1 MIHMKQ
7 GWTVNGLSVLVA
19 VLATLLAMQYFG
31 GDSRHAFAQS
41 SMGSADYM
49 IGLIGPSRQSK
60 IPLFLIDSKRQTVM
74 VYDYHQ
80 DQRELRLRAVRSY
93 RFDRELEDA
102 EFGVKGP
109 SVKDVK
115 SELEKREGR

>member
-1 MIHMKQ
+1 MNQVKQ
-7 GWTVNGLSVLVA
+7 GWTVNVLFVLVA
-19 VLATLLAMQYFG
+19 VLATLLATQYFSG
-31 GDSRHAFAQS
+31 GSQRAYAQTS
-41 SMGSADYM
+41 AGSADYM
-49 IGLIGPSRQSK
+49 IGLIGPARQSK
-60 IPLFLIDSKRQTVM
+60 IPLFLVDSKRQTVM

-109 SVKDVK
+109 SVDNVK
-115 SELEKREGR
+115 SILERR